1 MPLAKMFPHLTITN
15 QDLPEAINLA
25 QEVSPDIQSTQL
37 SQIYQCLQTW
47 ERDAHET
54 LLDGRVEFV
63 AFNFLEDVP
72 VAGQD
77 VYYVRARTSFHTSPV
92 TQ

>member
-1 MPLAKMFPHLTITN
+1 MFPHLTITN